1 MIKYLGKEV
10 TPLEMKQI
18 RWKKKAD
25 FLSDELEK
33 MESLDNFSAQRKIG
47 KLEAYHEILNEI
59 KMEITLEKNP
69 NALSELIEDVKNFTG
84 VLRNGQ

>member
-33 MESLDNFSAQRKIG
+33 MESLDKRVS
-47 KLEAYHEILNEI
+47 
-59 KMEITLEKNP
+59 TLEKVRTY
-69 NALSELIEDVKNFTG
+69 NAGWMAGAVAIASVIGG
-84 VLRNGQ
+84 VLAEIFRRCFGV